1 MNHFVPHAARTP
13 RLRSLTGALLLVW
26 MGSAASTAWAQ
37 QIESITLS
45 SAGMAEIERQ
55 IPISDAGTAQLR
67 VPLTQVDD
75 ILKTLMAVD
84 GKNRIESLRSEERR
98 VGKEGGARWRAE
110 G

>member
-13 RLRSLTGALLLVW
+13 RLRFLTGALLLVW

-55 IPISDAGTAQLR
+55 IPVSDTGTAQLR

-75 ILKTLMAVD
+75 ILKNPD
-84 GKNRIESLRSEERR
+84 GRRWQEPHRLPDLVGSGPTER
-98 VGKEGGARWRAE
+98 KL
-110 G
+110 